1 MTSNLS
7 LALAHGRYLVVENL
21 RIPIAVLSTAAF
33 PAATLVFFVVPFA
46 QTASPEA
53 SAIAIAQLAVFAVMC
68 GYLFNFGIGAA
79 DDREHPWDPYLRTL
93 PAPAWPRIAGRVLNG
108 LVFAAMGVVPLLVI
122 GGLTTSATATP
133 LQLLLG
139 LLALVVAGLPFLFG
153 GLAIGYSMSVKA
165 ANAAT
170 QIAVFP
176 VAFGGG
182 LLLPPWLVPEW
193 LHDFSTA
200 LPSRGARDLVVWA
213 AVGPAPDVAGL
224 VVLAGWTVLTFG
236 LAVWAFRRDEGRRF
250 R

>member
-79 DDREHPWDPYLRTL
+79 DDRERPWDPYLRTL

-170 QIAVFP
+170 QIAVSRSRSA
-176 VAFGGG
+176 VACCCRRGWCRSGCTTS
-182 LLLPPWLVPEW
+182 PPRCPPAAPATWWCGPR
-193 LHDFSTA
+193 S
-200 LPSRGARDLVVWA
+200 ARRPTSPGWSCWRA
-213 AVGPAPDVAGL
+213 GPC
-224 VVLAGWTVLTFG
+224 
-236 LAVWAFRRDEGRRF
+236 
-250 R
+250 

>member
-1 MTSNLS
+1 MSNLS
-7 LALAHGRYLVVENL
+7 LAFAHGRYLLVENL

-33 PAATLVFFVVPFA
+33 PALTLVFFVVPFA
-46 QTASPEA
+46 QTADPEA
-53 SAIAIAQLAVFAVMC
+53 SATAIAQLAVFAVMC

-79 DDREHPWDPYLRTL
+79 DDRERPWDPYLRTL

-108 LVFAAMGVVPLLVI
+108 LVFAAMGVLPLLVI
-122 GGLTTSATATP
+122 GGLATSATATP

-139 LLALVVAGLPFLFG
+139 LAALAVAGLPFLFG

-170 QIAVFP
+170 QIVVFP
-176 VAFGGG
+176 VAFVGG

-193 LHDFSTA
+193 LRDVSTA

-213 AVGPAPDVAGL
+213 AVGPAPNITGL
-224 VVLAGWTVLTFG
+224 VVLAAWTVLTFG